1 VVQVSGEVAFPG
13 RYPIEEGERLSDLIE
28 RFGGFL
34 EEAYL
39 PAAVFQRSE
48 IRVLQAEQLDRMS
61 DQLDADLARLSVPDP
76 RGMSATEVSRR
87 QAALESGAQLSEEL
101 RNTVATGRMVIRLGR
116 ADEIRGTDRDLV
128 LTDGDVLRVPKRPD
142 FVMVMGQVN
151 NQTAFQFERKKNAG
165 HFIELAGGMTMFG
178 DRGKA
183 YVIRSDG
190 SVKMGTRTRVGPGDV
205 IVVPENLERFDGMQ
219 FLLDLSQV
227 LYQLG
232 LAAASAYTIGLFQ

>member
-1 VVQVSGEVAFPG
+1 SGEVAFPG

-39 PAAVFQRSE
+39 PAAVFQRRE
-48 IRVLQAEQLDRMS
+48 IRALQAEQLDRMS

-76 RGMSATEVSRR
+76 RGMSGTEVSRR

-101 RNTVATGRMVIRLGR
+101 RNAVATGRMVIRLGR

-183 YVIRSDG
+183 YVIKSDG